1 MKNSDIAQPK
11 LIVGSPRCQCGA
23 CGRYFT
29 SPSSFDAH
37 RAGTGKE
44 RRCVDPSSLLTKDG
58 KARFRLSGNGL
69 WTRNARSV
77 QERSAQS

>member
-29 SPSSFDAH
+29 TPRSFDAH
-37 RAGTGKE
+37 RRGPAGKRQCT
-44 RRCVDPSSLLTKDG
+44 DPSSLLTKEG
-58 KARFRLSGNGL
+58 KARLRLTPDGL
-69 WTRNARSV
+69 WTRNDGFGA
-77 QERSAQS
+77 ERSAQS